1 VEIWPADK
9 LFPLTRSTKV
19 DKLVLQEL
27 AAGIIKGLREKGK
40 WDIVTGEA

>member
-19 DKLVLQEL
+19 DKLALKTL
-27 AAGIIKGLREKGK
+27 AEEIIKDLREKGK
-40 WDIVTGEA
+40 WDTVTGEA